1 MGCSG
6 EGVGVV
12 GIKGIHF
19 MTEIM
24 LYGLEE
30 LQNNGDYTSN
40 QARGH
45 RPDSGGGGGQKGK
58 TVV

>member
-1 MGCSG
+1 M
-6 EGVGVV
+6 V

-19 MTEIM
+19 MTEVM

-30 LQNNGDYTSN
+30 LQNNGDYTR
-40 QARGH
+40 AIKRAAIALT
-45 RPDSGGGGGQKGK
+45 RGGGEQNGK